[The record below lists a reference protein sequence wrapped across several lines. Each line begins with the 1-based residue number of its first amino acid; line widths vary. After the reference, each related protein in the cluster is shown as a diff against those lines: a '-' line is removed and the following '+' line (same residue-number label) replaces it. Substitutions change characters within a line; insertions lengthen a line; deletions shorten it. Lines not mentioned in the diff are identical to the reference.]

1 MTVLTS
7 PPRPRS
13 AVSRP
18 PATPPARSSRLLLV
32 AATAVLAAAGLVL
45 ALLHLVRQPAPAVGV
60 PVRTGFGTMT
70 VVRVETGFVPS
81 TQGPPTMR
89 SMQGLDGTTQLR
101 VHVRLRGDTRT
112 GALPWRASRFRLAGP
127 DGTAAPTGSTLSGGA
142 LPSGT
147 AVDVQLWFDL
157 PDGGPSHP
165 RLSLSYGAD
174 TTSPRV
180 PLGVIAP
187 ATGGH
192 HSGASDDHHHT
203 RTTGTEGR

>member
-13 AVSRP
+13 AASRP
-18 PATPPARSSRLLLV
+18 PATPPGRTLRLLLV

-89 SMQGLDGTTQLR
+89 SMQGLTGTTQLR

-112 GALPWRASRFRLAGP
+112 GALPWRASRFRLSGP
-127 DGTAAPTGSTLSGGA
+127 DGTAAPSGATLSGST

-157 PDGGPSHP
+157 PDGGTPRP
-165 RLSLSYGAD
+165 RLSLTYGAD

-180 PLGVIAP
+180 PLGVVTP

-192 HSGASDDHHHT
+192 HSGASDEHHH
-203 RTTGTEGR
+203 TTGTEGR

>member
-13 AVSRP
+13 AASRP
-18 PATPPARSSRLLLV
+18 PATPRGPLLV

-112 GALPWRASRFRLAGP
+112 GGLPWRASRFRLSGP
-127 DGTAAPTGSTLSGGA
+127 DGTAAPAGATLSGGS

-157 PDGGPSHP
+157 PDGGSP
-165 RLSLSYGAD
+165 RLSLTYGAD

-180 PLGVIAP
+180 PLGVVTP
-187 ATGGH
+187 VTGGH
-192 HSGASDDHHHT
+192 HTGASDDHHHP
-203 RTTGTEGR
+203 TGTEGR

>member
-13 AVSRP
+13 AASRP
-18 PATPPARSSRLLLV
+18 PATPPGRTLRLLLV

-89 SMQGLDGTTQLR
+89 SMQGLTGTTQLR

-112 GALPWRASRFRLAGP
+112 GALPWRASRFRLSGP
-127 DGTAAPTGSTLSGGA
+127 DGTAAPSGATLSGGT

-157 PDGGPSHP
+157 PDGGTPRP
-165 RLSLSYGAD
+165 RLSLTYGAD

-180 PLGVIAP
+180 PLGVVTP

-192 HSGASDDHHHT
+192 HSGASDEHHH
-203 RTTGTEGR
+203 TTGTEGR